1 MKGGYKLEEN
11 KQIKENKMGTMPI
24 NKLLLNMAIPMILSM
39 LVQALYNIVDS
50 IYVSRISEHALTAV
64 SLAFPIQSLIIA
76 VGTGIA
82 TGLNAMLS
90 KAHGEKNQKDVN
102 DSATSAMFLAV
113 CAYIIMLIASF
124 TVVKPY
130 FNTQTTDPEIFSYG
144 TIYLSLCLAFSF
156 GIYGQLIFE
165 RMLVSTGKTI
175 FSMTSQLIG
184 AIINIILDPILIFGY
199 FGLPKMGTAGAAV
212 ATVIGQC
219 VAFAV
224 AVIFNIK
231 FNKEIHFKLSIRP
244 TKTAVGRILAVGI
257 PSTLMQAVGSV
268 MTTGMNMILMSFTS
282 TATAVFGVYF
292 KLQSF
297 FFMPIFGLNSG
308 VVPIIAYNYGAR
320 NKERLIKAMKL
331 GFVYAVGFM
340 WTGFAVFET
349 IPGVLF
355 KLFDA
360 SDNML
365 EIGIPA
371 LRIMAVA
378 FLAAGFCIMC
388 GTIFQALGNGVYSMI
403 VSFAR
408 QLIVLLPAAYLLS
421 LTGELNAVWW
431 AFPIAEIA
439 SLACSMFFLFRIYNK
454 IIKPLDKQA

>member
-1 MKGGYKLEEN
+1 VVFLVEN
-11 KQIKENKMGTMPI
+11 NGQIKENKMGTMPV

-50 IYVSRISEHALTAV
+50 IYVSHLSENALTAV

-90 KAHGEKNQKDVN
+90 KALGEKNQKDVN
-102 DSATSAMFLAV
+102 DSARSAMFLAV
-113 CAYIIMLIASF
+113 CAYVIMLIASF
-124 TVVKPY
+124 TIVKPY
-130 FNTQTTDPEIFSYG
+130 FNTQTTDAEIFSYG
-144 TIYLSLCLAFSF
+144 TVYLSLCLAFSF
-156 GIYGQLIFE
+156 GIYGQLLFE
-165 RMLVSTGKTI
+165 RMLVSTGKTM
-175 FSMTSQLIG
+175 FSMTSQLVG

-199 FGLPKMGTAGAAV
+199 FGLPKMGTAGAAI
-212 ATVIGQC
+212 ATVIGQV
-219 VAFAV
+219 VAFGV
-224 AVIFNIK
+224 AVFFNIR

-244 TKTAVGRILAVGI
+244 TGTAVRRILAVGI

-268 MTTGMNMILMSFTS
+268 MTTGMNMILMSFTP
-282 TATAVFGVYF
+282 TATAVFGIYF

-308 VVPIIAYNYGAR
+308 IVPIIAYNYGAR
-320 NKERLIKAMKL
+320 NKERLVKAMKL

-340 WTGFAVFET
+340 WTGCLVFET
-349 IPGVLF
+349 IPQVLF

-365 EIGIPA
+365 GIGVPA
-371 LRIMAVA
+371 LRIMALA

-421 LTGELNAVWW
+421 LTGSLNAVWW
-431 AFPIAEIA
+431 AFPIAEVA
-439 SLACSMFFLFRIYNK
+439 SLACSLFFLFRIYNK
-454 IIKPLDKQA
+454 IIKPLGE

>member
-1 MKGGYKLEEN
+1 MEN
-11 KQIKENKMGTMPI
+11 NGQIKENKMGTMPI

-50 IYVSRISEHALTAV
+50 IYVSHLSENALTAV

-90 KAHGEKNQKDVN
+90 KALGEKNQKDVN
-102 DSATSAMFLAV
+102 DSARSAMFLAV
-113 CAYIIMLIASF
+113 CAYVIMLIASF
-124 TVVKPY
+124 TIVKPY
-130 FNTQTTDPEIFSYG
+130 FNTQTTDAEIFSYG
-144 TIYLSLCLAFSF
+144 TVYLSLCLAFSF
-156 GIYGQLIFE
+156 GIYGQLLFE
-165 RMLVSTGKTI
+165 RMLVSTGKTM
-175 FSMTSQLIG
+175 FSMTSQLVG

-199 FGLPKMGTAGAAV
+199 FGLPKMGTAGAAI
-212 ATVIGQC
+212 ATVIGQV
-219 VAFAV
+219 VAFGV
-224 AVIFNIK
+224 AVFFNIR
-231 FNKEIHFKLSIRP
+231 FNKEIHFRLSIKP
-244 TKTAVGRILAVGI
+244 TGTAVRRILAVGI

-268 MTTGMNMILMSFTS
+268 MTTGMNMILMSFTP
-282 TATAVFGVYF
+282 TATAVFGIYF

-308 VVPIIAYNYGAR
+308 IVPIIAYNYGAR
-320 NKERLIKAMKL
+320 NKERLVKAMKL

-340 WTGFAVFET
+340 WTGCLVFEA
-349 IPGVLF
+349 IPQVLF

-365 EIGIPA
+365 DIGVPA
-371 LRIMAVA
+371 LRIMALA

-421 LTGELNAVWW
+421 LTGSLNAVWW
-431 AFPIAEIA
+431 AFPIAEVA
-439 SLACSMFFLFRIYNK
+439 SLACSLFFLFRIYNK
-454 IIKPLDKQA
+454 IIRPLGE

>member
-1 MKGGYKLEEN
+1 
-11 KQIKENKMGTMPI
+11 
-24 NKLLLNMAIPMILSM
+24 
-39 LVQALYNIVDS
+39 
-50 IYVSRISEHALTAV
+50 
-64 SLAFPIQSLIIA
+64 
-76 VGTGIA
+76 
-82 TGLNAMLS
+82 
-90 KAHGEKNQKDVN
+90 
-102 DSATSAMFLAV
+102 
-113 CAYIIMLIASF
+113 
-124 TVVKPY
+124 
-130 FNTQTTDPEIFSYG
+130 
-144 TIYLSLCLAFSF
+144 
-156 GIYGQLIFE
+156 
-165 RMLVSTGKTI
+165 MLVSTGKTI
-175 FSMTSQLIG
+175 FSMMSQLVG

-199 FGLPKMGTAGAAV
+199 FGMPKMGTAGAAI

-224 AVIFNIK
+224 AVVFNIR
-231 FNKEIHFKLSIRP
+231 FNKEIHLKFSIKP
-244 TKTAVGRILAVGI
+244 TKRAVGRILAVGI

-308 VVPIIAYNYGAR
+308 VVPIIAYNYGAK
-320 NKERLIKAMKL
+320 NKERLVKAMKL

-340 WTGFAVFET
+340 WTGFAVFEA

-365 EIGIPA
+365 AIGIPA
-371 LRIMAVA
+371 LRTMAVA

-439 SLACSMFFLFRIYNK
+439 SLVCSLFFLFRIYNK
-454 IIKPLDKQA
+454 IIKPLDK

>member
-1 MKGGYKLEEN
+1 MEN
-11 KQIKENKMGTMPI
+11 NGQIKENKMGTMPV

-50 IYVSRISEHALTAV
+50 IYVSHLSENALTAV

-90 KAHGEKNQKDVN
+90 KALGEKNQKDVN
-102 DSATSAMFLAV
+102 DSARSAMFLAV
-113 CAYIIMLIASF
+113 CAYVIMLIASF
-124 TVVKPY
+124 TIVKPY
-130 FNTQTTDPEIFSYG
+130 FNTQTTDAEIFSYG
-144 TIYLSLCLAFSF
+144 TVYLSLCLAFSF
-156 GIYGQLIFE
+156 GIYGQLLFE
-165 RMLVSTGKTI
+165 RMLVSTGKTM
-175 FSMTSQLIG
+175 FSMTSQLVG

-199 FGLPKMGTAGAAV
+199 FGLPKMGTAGAAI
-212 ATVIGQC
+212 ATVIGQV
-219 VAFAV
+219 VAFGV
-224 AVIFNIK
+224 AVFFNIR

-244 TKTAVGRILAVGI
+244 TGAAVGRILAVGI

-268 MTTGMNMILMSFTS
+268 MTTGMNMILMSFTP
-282 TATAVFGVYF
+282 TATAVFGIYF

-308 VVPIIAYNYGAR
+308 IVPIIAYNYGAR
-320 NKERLIKAMKL
+320 NKERLVKAMKL

-340 WTGFAVFET
+340 WTGCLVFET
-349 IPGVLF
+349 IPQVLF

-365 EIGIPA
+365 GIGVPA
-371 LRIMAVA
+371 LRIMALA

-421 LTGELNAVWW
+421 LTGSLNAVWW
-431 AFPIAEIA
+431 AFPIAEVA
-439 SLACSMFFLFRIYNK
+439 SLACSLFFLFRIYNK
-454 IIKPLDKQA
+454 IIKPLGE

>member
-1 MKGGYKLEEN
+1 MEN
-11 KQIKENKMGTMPI
+11 NGQIKENKMGTMPV

-50 IYVSRISEHALTAV
+50 IYVSHLSENALTAV

-90 KAHGEKNQKDVN
+90 KALGEKNQKDVN
-102 DSATSAMFLAV
+102 DSARSAMFLAV
-113 CAYIIMLIASF
+113 CAYVIMLIASF
-124 TVVKPY
+124 TIVKPY
-130 FNTQTTDPEIFSYG
+130 FNTQTTDAEIFSYG
-144 TIYLSLCLAFSF
+144 TVYLSLCLAFSF
-156 GIYGQLIFE
+156 GIYGQLLFE
-165 RMLVSTGKTI
+165 RMLVSTGKTM
-175 FSMTSQLIG
+175 FSMTSQLVG

-199 FGLPKMGTAGAAV
+199 FGLPKMGTAGAAI
-212 ATVIGQC
+212 ATVIGQV
-219 VAFAV
+219 VAFGV
-224 AVIFNIK
+224 AVFFNIR

-244 TKTAVGRILAVGI
+244 TGTAVRRILAVGI

-268 MTTGMNMILMSFTS
+268 MTTGMNMILMSFTP
-282 TATAVFGVYF
+282 TATAVFGIYF

-308 VVPIIAYNYGAR
+308 IVPIIAYNYGAR
-320 NKERLIKAMKL
+320 NKERLVKAMKL

-340 WTGFAVFET
+340 WTGCLVFET
-349 IPGVLF
+349 IPQVLF

-365 EIGIPA
+365 GIGVPA
-371 LRIMAVA
+371 LRIMALA

-421 LTGELNAVWW
+421 LTGSLNAVWW

-439 SLACSMFFLFRIYNK
+439 SLACSLFFLFRIYNK
-454 IIKPLDKQA
+454 IIKHLGE

>member
-1 MKGGYKLEEN
+1 MEN
-11 KQIKENKMGTMPI
+11 NGQIKENKMGTMPV

-50 IYVSRISEHALTAV
+50 IYVSHLSENALTAV

-90 KAHGEKNQKDVN
+90 KALGEKNQKDVN
-102 DSATSAMFLAV
+102 DSARSAMFLAV
-113 CAYIIMLIASF
+113 CAYVIMLIASF
-124 TVVKPY
+124 TIVKPY
-130 FNTQTTDPEIFSYG
+130 FNTQTTDAEIFSYG
-144 TIYLSLCLAFSF
+144 TVYLSLCLAFSF
-156 GIYGQLIFE
+156 GIYGQLLFE
-165 RMLVSTGKTI
+165 RMLVSTGKTM
-175 FSMTSQLIG
+175 FSMTSQLVG

-199 FGLPKMGTAGAAV
+199 FGLPKMGTAGAAI
-212 ATVIGQC
+212 ATVIGQV
-219 VAFAV
+219 VAFGV
-224 AVIFNIK
+224 AVFFNIR

-244 TKTAVGRILAVGI
+244 TGTAVRRILAVGI

-268 MTTGMNMILMSFTS
+268 MTTGMNMILMSFTP
-282 TATAVFGVYF
+282 TATAVFGIYF

-308 VVPIIAYNYGAR
+308 IVPIIAYNYGAR
-320 NKERLIKAMKL
+320 NKERLVKAMKL

-340 WTGFAVFET
+340 WTGCLVFET
-349 IPGVLF
+349 IPQVLF

-365 EIGIPA
+365 GIGVPA
-371 LRIMAVA
+371 LRIMALA

-421 LTGELNAVWW
+421 LTGSLNAVWW
-431 AFPIAEIA
+431 AFPIAEVA
-439 SLACSMFFLFRIYNK
+439 SLACSLFFLFRIYNK
-454 IIKPLDKQA
+454 IIKPLGE